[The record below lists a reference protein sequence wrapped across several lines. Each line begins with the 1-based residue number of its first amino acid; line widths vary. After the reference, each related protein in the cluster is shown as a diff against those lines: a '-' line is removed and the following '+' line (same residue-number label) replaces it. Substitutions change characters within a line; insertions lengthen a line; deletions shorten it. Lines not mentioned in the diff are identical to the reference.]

1 VEDAACRADGN
12 GTTMMTFLMNTWPM
26 FAAIGLVTLIT
37 IGATMPYIRKDR
49 ARRDHMEKDND

>member
-1 VEDAACRADGN
+1 
-12 GTTMMTFLMNTWPM
+12 MMTFLMNTWPM

>member
-1 VEDAACRADGN
+1 MSFLAD
-12 GTTMMTFLMNTWPM
+12 TWPM

-49 ARRDHMEKDND
+49 KRREEMEKNND

>member
-1 VEDAACRADGN
+1 
-12 GTTMMTFLMNTWPM
+12 MISFLSNTWPL

-49 ARRDHMEKDND
+49 ARRDEMEKEND